1 MKEDTIMIKLSS
13 KLALALTVCVL
24 AFPVS
29 SNAAE
34 KGKTFADFPLCQE
47 GKAQSPVNM
56 AEYKR
61 GDLEALSMNYAPSRL
76 RVVNNGHTI
85 QANFDA
91 GSSMSIKG
99 KTYNLLQ
106 LHFHTPSEHYVDGAP
121 YPMEGHFV
129 HKAED
134 GTLAVIGV
142 MMKVGQANPIV
153 QGMWDNITMSHDENV
168 VESVTWSAPDFMPES
183 KAYYHYQGSLTTPP
197 CSEGVQ
203 WYVLQDPVEISQD
216 QLKAFQKLY
225 AMNARPI
232 QDMHG
237 RVILGNQ

>member
-1 MKEDTIMIKLSS
+1 MMTFKS
-13 KLALALTVCVL
+13 KTLLALTACVL
-24 AFPVS
+24 AFPVAS
-29 SNAAE
+29 LRAAE
-34 KGKTFADFPLCQE
+34 EGKTFADVPLCQE
-47 GKAQSPVNM
+47 GKTQSPINL

-61 GDLEALSMNYAPSRL
+61 GDVEEIAMNYAPSRL

-85 QANFDA
+85 QANFDE
-91 GSSMSIKG
+91 GSSMSIGG

-153 QGMWDNITMSHDENV
+153 QGIWDNIKMTHDENI
-168 VESVTWSAPDFMPES
+168 VETVAWSAPDFMPES
-183 KAYYHYQGSLTTPP
+183 KAYYHYEGSLTTPP

-203 WYVLQDPVEISQD
+203 WYVLQDPVEMSQE
-216 QLKAFQKLY
+216 QLKAFQELY

-232 QDMHG
+232 QDVNG
-237 RVILGNQ
+237 RVAIGQ